1 MIDLKKQYNE
11 AKEKA
16 KMLMRAGMIREY
28 IKQLE
33 TLNRLQ
39 LQLAK

>member
-1 MIDLKKQYNE
+1 MIDLKKQFQE

-16 KMLMRAGMIREY
+16 KDLMQAGKIKDY

-33 TLNRLQ
+33 IISQ
-39 LQLAK
+39 LQLGIYQ